1 MSAAGPGGKD
11 RPLIAN
17 PAGRDEENLSSE
29 EGWPRSGIGH
39 YDGDSAT
46 LPAIRPA
53 SRRSF

>member
-1 MSAAGPGGKD
+1 MSAAGPGGQD

-17 PAGRDEENLSSE
+17 PAGRGEEDPGSHDR
-29 EGWPRSGIGH
+29 WPRYGIGR

-46 LPAIRPA
+46 LPAMRGA